1 MYQNIIQNGVKTF
14 RNLYIFFCVYQ
25 EFNCHII
32 LFKLKIAK
40 SQSQGAEK
48 IGGCETTQSAFVS
61 LFCSF
66 QGAEKQVGVKNTERG
81 LVFPFPFSLP
91 IS

>member
-14 RNLYIFFCVYQ
+14 RNLYFFMY
-25 EFNCHII
+25 II
-32 LFKLKIAK
+32 LFKLKVAK

-48 IGGCETTQSAFVS
+48 IGGYETTQSAFVS
-61 LFCSF
+61 FFCSF